1 MGSERPNAASA
12 AGLRTTIGRP
22 PRDIAAEIE
31 RNAAEGS
38 SRDRVFGFGGVFG
51 MLGLALLVAAP
62 LGWALNQAGLIP
74 DPDAFELSETG
85 RELAKLLGRDM
96 VRPVYWLALGIGGYL
111 AQICRPLVPLLLIG
125 GMAWWSWLGL
135 SLAHEAGLI
144 AMPIHPP
151 ASADTYR

>member
-1 MGSERPNAASA
+1 MGSERPTAASV
-12 AGLRTTIGRP
+12 AGPRATIGRP

-31 RNAAEGS
+31 RNAAEGAG
-38 SRDRVFGFGGVFG
+38 RDHVFGFGGLFG

-74 DPDAFELSETG
+74 GPDAFERGETG
-85 RELAKLLGRDM
+85 RELARALGRDM
-96 VRPVYWLALGIGGYL
+96 VKPVYWLALGIGGYL

-135 SLAHEAGLI
+135 SIAHEAGLV
-144 AMPIHPP
+144 AMPIHLP
-151 ASADTYR
+151 ASTDTYR